1 MVSFIVRY
9 FDNVSNA
16 QCYQIQNDVYGNF
29 NDDTS
34 QNWSIMFRNKQECQ
48 KFATNVA
55 LAKALTEE
63 GRTLVKLDFKVGQGG
78 KVIFINHLRYFF

>member
-1 MVSFIVRY
+1 
-9 FDNVSNA
+9 
-16 QCYQIQNDVYGNF
+16 
-29 NDDTS
+29 
-34 QNWSIMFRNKQECQ
+34 MFRNKQECQ